1 MTVVQM
7 KSKYGHKHLLADG
20 HANYSEAGT
29 DIVCASVSIL
39 LQSFIYHSQLAE
51 GKKNVKIT
59 KLESGPGFIHLI
71 VHDPNGVL
79 DDAFGLIKDGLTML
93 DEDYPEYVMLVGEK

>member
-7 KSKYGHKHLLADG
+7 KSTYGHKHLLADG

-39 LQSFIYHSQLAE
+39 LQTFIYHCQLTE
-51 GKKNVKIT
+51 GKKNVKIS
-59 KLESGPGFIHLI
+59 KLEMGAGYIHLI
-71 VHDPNGVL
+71 VYDPNNVL
-79 DDAFGLIKDGLTML
+79 NEAFSLIKEGLTML